1 MNKVLILGA
10 GLVVKPMVEYLLDNK
25 INLVI
30 ASRKK
35 DRAEALLKGSPYGS
49 HIQWSME
56 EGDKLERL
64 VEESSVIV
72 SLLPPKFHITV
83 ARICLKHKK
92 HLVTTSYIQPEMASL
107 DRDVKKE
114 GLTFLNEAGLDPGI
128 DHMSAM
134 KIIDHIHG
142 KGGKVEEFYS
152 LCGALP
158 APEAANNPLGYK
170 FTWSPKGVILASLNS
185 ASYLKKG
192 KRIYIKPKDLFKNRL
207 EYYLPGTGD
216 LEIYPNRDSISYVGV
231 YGIPEAKTMYRGTF
245 RFRGWCGTLN
255 AMKELNMLDDKLIDY
270 SGKSYSEFLSERA
283 GTEPGLLR
291 QKIMSQPG
299 LSINHEAIR
308 SLEWLGFF
316 GDEKMN
322 CGKASPFDITSDRM
336 ISLMS
341 LQDNERDMII
351 MQHIF
356 LASYPEGHNE
366 VIKSF
371 LRDYGTP
378 VTNTAIAR
386 TVALPASIAVK
397 MIIEKRL
404 TLTGVIRPVHPEV
417 YLPVLDELK
426 NLGIETKEEYGLP
439 ESAMTF

>member
-1 MNKVLILGA
+1 
-10 GLVVKPMVEYLLDNK
+10 
-25 INLVI
+25 
-30 ASRKK
+30 
-35 DRAEALLKGSPYGS
+35 
-49 HIQWSME
+49 
-56 EGDKLERL
+56 
-64 VEESSVIV
+64 
-72 SLLPPKFHITV
+72 LLPPKFHITV